1 VTERAARA
9 RKALEQ
15 IQADKAERAKPR
27 ARLFDQGCRRYVESG
42 VTATD
47 DRRSEFQRMIDAA
60 TIKPSAFDVILVH
73 SFNCLFHD
81 QFQLKFYVRRLAKNG
96 GQPV

>member
-1 VTERAARA
+1 VTERAGRA

-60 TIKPSAFDVILVH
+60 TIKPSAFDVTFDYPQNELPP
-73 SFNCLFHD
+73 SLST
-81 QFQLKFYVRRLAKNG
+81 LADTRAI
-96 GQPV
+96 